1 VRLLLIANATA
12 QQVTPWKVTIIESAL
27 ASAFDVD
34 VVLTKRG
41 GHATHLARGAAH
53 EGLDLVVV
61 LGGDGT
67 VNEVVNGLAGTDV
80 PMAILPGG
88 GVNVLAR
95 SLGIP
100 NDPIEATAHLL
111 RNRER
116 PPRRV
121 PLGRADGRYFT
132 FSCGVGLDGAIVQQV
147 ERRRSLKRA
156 GRSGY
161 YAWTALRIFFARYGR
176 RRPRV
181 HVRWGP
187 GLENRRDGL
196 FLAIAQKS
204 DPFTY
209 LGPRPIRL
217 CPQASLDGGLDLL
230 GMDTLRVGFVLRVIA
245 SALAS
250 GRHVRSRHVLHLHD
264 ETHIE
269 VTSDEP
275 LPVQADGEYVGD
287 RDRVN
292 LEVVPDALSLLA

>member
-53 EGLDLVVV
+53 EGIDLVVA

-67 VNEVVNGLAGTDV
+67 VNEVVNGLAGTAV

-95 SLGIP
+95 SLGVP
-100 NDPIEATAHLL
+100 TDPIEATAHLL
-111 RNRER
+111 RIRDH

-121 PLGRADGRYFT
+121 PLGRADGRFFT

-147 ERRRSLKRA
+147 EGRRALKRA
-156 GRSGY
+156 GRTGY
-161 YAWTALRIFFARYGR
+161 YAWTALRVFFGRYGR
-176 RRPRV
+176 RRPQI

-187 GLENRRDGL
+187 GLEHQRDGL
-196 FLAIAQKS
+196 YLAIAQKS
-204 DPFTY
+204 DPYTY
-209 LGPRPIRL
+209 LGRRPMRL
-217 CPQASLDGGLDLL
+217 CPQANLEGGLDLL
-230 GMDTLRVGFVLRVIA
+230 AVDTLRVGFVLRVIA
-245 SALAS
+245 SAFGS
-250 GRHVRSRHVLHLHD
+250 GRHVRSRHVVHLHD
-264 ETHIE
+264 ESFIE
-269 VTSDEP
+269 VTCDRP

-287 RDRVN
+287 NDRIV
-292 LEVVPDALSLLA
+292 LGVVPDALSLLS

>member
-1 VRLLLIANATA
+1 MRLLLIANTTA
-12 QQVTPWKVTIIESAL
+12 QQVTPWKVTVIESAL

-53 EGLDLVVV
+53 EGTDLVVA

-67 VNEVVNGLAGTDV
+67 VNEVVNGLAGTAV

-95 SLGIP
+95 SLGVP

-111 RNRER
+111 KNRTR

-147 ERRRSLKRA
+147 ERRRALKRA
-156 GRSGY
+156 GRTGY
-161 YAWTALRIFFARYGR
+161 YAFTALRVFFGRYGR

-187 GLENRRDGL
+187 GLEHRRDGL

-204 DPFTY
+204 NPYTY
-209 LGPRPIRL
+209 LGPRPLRL
-217 CPQASLDGGLDLL
+217 CPQANLEGGLDLL
-230 GMDTLRVGFVLRVIA
+230 AMDTLRVGFVLRVIA
-245 SALAS
+245 SAFGS
-250 GRHVRSRHVLHLHD
+250 GRHLRSRHVLHLHD
-264 ETHIE
+264 QNLVE
-269 VTSDEP
+269 VTCDEP

-287 RDRVN
+287 RDRVL
-292 LEVVPDALSLLA
+292 LEVVPDALSLLC

>member
-1 VRLLLIANATA
+1 MRLLLIVNATA

-27 ASAFDVD
+27 ASAFDVE

-53 EGLDLVVV
+53 EGVDLVVA

-67 VNEVVNGLAGTDV
+67 VNEVVNGLAGTSV

-95 SLGIP
+95 SLGMP
-100 NDPIEATAHLL
+100 ADPIEATAHLL
-111 RNRER
+111 HNRNR

-132 FSCGVGLDGAIVQQV
+132 FSCGVGLDGAIVKQV
-147 ERRRSLKRA
+147 ERRRALKRA

-161 YAWTALRIFFARYGR
+161 YAWTALRVFFGRYGR
-176 RRPRV
+176 RRPRI

-187 GLENRRDGL
+187 ALEHRRDSL
-196 FLAIAQKS
+196 FVAIAQKS

-209 LGPRPIRL
+209 LGPRPMRL
-217 CPQASLDGGLDLL
+217 CPQADLEGGLDLL
-230 GMDTLRVGFVLRVIA
+230 GLDTLRLGFILRLIA
-245 SALAS
+245 SAFGS

-264 ETHIE
+264 QERIE
-269 VTSDEP
+269 VNCDVP

-287 RDRVN
+287 RDRVV
-292 LEVVPDALSLLA
+292 LEVVPDALSLLP

>member
-53 EGLDLVVV
+53 EGVGLVVA

-67 VNEVVNGLAGTDV
+67 VNEVVNGLAGTSV

-88 GVNVLAR
+88 GINVLAR
-95 SLGIP
+95 SLGVP
-100 NDPIEATAHLL
+100 ADPIEATAHLL
-111 RNRER
+111 RNRDR

-121 PLGRADGRYFT
+121 PLGRADDRYFT
-132 FSCGVGLDGAIVQQV
+132 FSCGIGLDGAIVQQV
-147 ERRRSLKRA
+147 ERRRALKRA

-161 YAWTALRIFFARYGR
+161 YAWTALRVFFGRYGR
-176 RRPRV
+176 RRPKV

-187 GLENRRDGL
+187 GLERERDGL
-196 FLAIAQKS
+196 FLAVAQKS

-209 LGPRPIRL
+209 LGSRPMRL
-217 CPQASLDGGLDLL
+217 CPKADLDGGLDLL
-230 GMDTLRVGFVLRVIA
+230 GVDNLRVGFVLRLIA
-245 SALAS
+245 SAFGS
-250 GRHVRSRHVLHLHD
+250 GRHVRNRHVLYLHD
-264 ETHIE
+264 QRRIE
-269 VTSDEP
+269 VTCDQP

-287 RDRVN
+287 RDRVL
-292 LEVVPDALSLLA
+292 LEMVPDALSLLS

>member
-53 EGLDLVVV
+53 EGVDLVVA

-67 VNEVVNGLAGTDV
+67 VNEVVNGLAGTSV

-88 GVNVLAR
+88 GINVLAR
-95 SLGIP
+95 SIGMP
-100 NDPIEATAHLL
+100 ADPIEATAHLL
-111 RNRER
+111 RNRNR

-121 PLGRADGRYFT
+121 PLGRADDRYFT
-132 FSCGVGLDGAIVQQV
+132 SSCGIGLDGAIVQQV
-147 ERRRSLKRA
+147 ERRRALKRA

-161 YAWTALRIFFARYGR
+161 YAWTALRVFFGRYGR

-181 HVRWGP
+181 HLRWGP
-187 GLENRRDGL
+187 GLERRRDGL

-204 DPFTY
+204 DPYTF

-217 CPQASLDGGLDLL
+217 CPKADLQGGLDLL
-230 GMDTLRVGFVLRVIA
+230 ALDTLRVGFVLRVIA
-245 SALAS
+245 SAFGS
-250 GRHVRSRHVLHLHD
+250 GRRVRSRHALYLHD
-264 ETHIE
+264 QRRIE
-269 VTSDEP
+269 VTCDEP

-287 RDRVN
+287 RDRVL
-292 LEVVPDALSLLA
+292 LEMVPDALSLLA

>member
-12 QQVTPWKVTIIESAL
+12 QQVTPWKVTVIESAL

-41 GHATHLARGAAH
+41 GHAIHLARGAAH
-53 EGLDLVVV
+53 EGVDLVVA

-67 VNEVVNGLAGTDV
+67 VNEVVNGLAGTSV

-95 SLGIP
+95 SLGVP

-111 RNRER
+111 RIRNR

-147 ERRRSLKRA
+147 ERRRALKRA
-156 GRSGY
+156 GRTGY
-161 YAWTALRIFFARYGR
+161 YAVTALRVFFARYGR
-176 RRPRV
+176 SRPKV

-187 GLENRRDGL
+187 ALEHRRDGL

-209 LGPRPIRL
+209 LGRRAFRL
-217 CPQASLDGGLDLL
+217 CPQADLQGGLDLL
-230 GMDTLRVGFVLRVIA
+230 GVDTLRVAFVLRVIA
-245 SALAS
+245 SALGS

-264 ETHIE
+264 QLRIE
-269 VTSDEP
+269 VTCDEP

-287 RDRVN
+287 RDRIV
-292 LEVVPDALSLLA
+292 LEVVPDALSLLG